1 LDPLPAARSS
11 LVVLR
16 LLQLAGRSQ
25 SATPQA
31 RWMSKTAFSEFHRG
45 QNYLFFL
52 QNLSSPKLLFS
63 LSFFREKF

>member
-31 RWMSKTAFSEFHRG
+31 RWMSKTILSEFQRSQH
-45 QNYLFFL
+45 YLFL
-52 QNLSSPKLLFS
+52 QNLKSKIAF
-63 LSFFREKF
+63 FFEIFREKF